1 MASVGGYGA
10 DVDIDVIV
18 QTVTPVLVVL
28 TIIWHQQRSTEK
40 LRDDFTQANDK
51 LRDDFTQADDKL
63 RDDLTKA
70 NRELRDDLT
79 KANRELR
86 DDVMGA
92 LGELARESA
101 ENGQRL
107 ARIEGFLGVGMPP
120 DIAERAAGATVF
132 PAEA

>member
-1 MASVGGYGA
+1 M
-10 DVDIDVIV
+10 DIDVIV

-28 TIIWHQQRSTEK
+28 TIIWHQQRSIEK
-40 LRDDFTQANDK
+40 LRDDFTQANEK

-70 NRELRDDLT
+70 NRELRDNLT
-79 KANRELR
+79 KANKEFRG
-86 DDVMGA
+86 DVMGA

-120 DIAERAAGATVF
+120 EIAERAAGATIS